1 MIDYPCCELVV
12 IHFISDNK
20 DAKYMRAGFSKSHK
34 NYFMVYSTQRSEGWG
49 LVEKDLLV
57 ERACAIIADN
67 DNIELSQNETL
78 AGELSTISNMF
89 KDDAG
94 IPAYEAWRL
103 ITSSCSQK
111 LNPHLDNYWFRCYPD
126 GQTYIKFIKDEDA
139 RNRPF
144 FEAVILPSI
153 DNKNKMAEK
162 LVGCK
167 GMVPHLNNTIL
178 LPPTRTP
185 LAAIECIKDI
195 IENKVVHK
203 LNSRF
208 GDSIIEMEK
217 YAKRVFGQSFHDIAA
232 TELAREVRGLE
243 IIHCLENGYFMPPAD
258 VFFIDIARYKNSNI
272 RPFLNAVTSC
282 IIPLGK
288 SVIVLNS
295 HEPKLVPVIHE
306 FCSQGNGEIRNYH
319 FNEGIFPGQSGTG
332 TIGIVRL

>member
-1 MIDYPCCELVV
+1 MIDHPYCELVL
-12 IHFISDNK
+12 IHFISDSK
-20 DAKYMRAGFSKSHK
+20 DAKYIRAGFSKSHK
-34 NYFMVYSTQRSEGWG
+34 NYFMVYSTQHCEGWG
-49 LVEKDLLV
+49 LVDKDSLV
-57 ERACAIIADN
+57 DKACAAVGRN
-67 DNIELSQNETL
+67 NSIELSQNETSI
-78 AGELSTISNMF
+78 GELSMISDMF
-89 KDDAG
+89 KESAE
-94 IPAYEAWRL
+94 ISAYQAWRL
-103 ITSSCSQK
+103 ITSCCSQK
-111 LNPHLDNYWFRCYPD
+111 LNPYLDNYWFRCYPD

-139 RNRPF
+139 RNKPF
-144 FEAVILPSI
+144 FEAVILPSG
-153 DNKNKMAEK
+153 DSKVAEK

-167 GMVPHLNNTIL
+167 GMVPHLNDTIL
-178 LPPTRTP
+178 LPPARTP

-217 YAKRVFGQSFHDIAA
+217 YAKRVFGQSIKDIAA
-232 TELAREVRGLE
+232 TELARELRGLE
-243 IIHCLENGYFMPPAD
+243 IINCLENEYFMPPAD

-272 RPFLNAVTSC
+272 RPFLSALTSC